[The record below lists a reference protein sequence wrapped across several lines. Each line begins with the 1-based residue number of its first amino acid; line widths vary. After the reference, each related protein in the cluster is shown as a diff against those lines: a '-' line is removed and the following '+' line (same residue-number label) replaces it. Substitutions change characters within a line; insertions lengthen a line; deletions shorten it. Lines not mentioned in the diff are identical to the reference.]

1 MSTDRIYHELRA
13 AGESAVNA
21 WRSAVVVA
29 AFKSRECGEHDE
41 PAPGVSDVR
50 LRAEPEQDSYLAAFG
65 EPDAYTNTQGRH
77 VTAKEARA
85 ELVAD
90 LDRDGV
96 HVVFSEAWDA
106 ERGAWVSGDC
116 VGMCCYPDPLDYRQN
131 QYIPDLMESALNLAD
146 VFNCDC
152 VASAG

>member
-1 MSTDRIYHELRA
+1 MTHNQIYHDLRA

-21 WRSAVVVA
+21 WRSAVIVA

-50 LRAEPEQDSYLAAFG
+50 LRAEPEQDSYFDAFG
-65 EPDAYTNTQGRH
+65 EPEAYTTPNGRK
-77 VTAKEARA
+77 VSKSEARRELA
-85 ELVAD
+85 EI

-96 HVVFSEAWDA
+96 YVVIAEAWDA
-106 ERGAWVSGDC
+106 ERGAWVSAGC

-131 QYIPDLMESALNLAD
+131 QYVPDLMESALNLAD
-146 VFNCDC
+146 VFSCDC